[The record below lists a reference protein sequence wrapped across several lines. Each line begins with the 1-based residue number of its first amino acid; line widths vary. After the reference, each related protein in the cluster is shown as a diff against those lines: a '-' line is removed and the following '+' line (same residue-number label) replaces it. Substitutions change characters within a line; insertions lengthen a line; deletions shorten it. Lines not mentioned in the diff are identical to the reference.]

1 MANGNGTGKMIR
13 VFWMVL
19 AILLT
24 IGAYAGSY
32 GVLKATV
39 NNHSKRIERNEAVIN
54 RIDKSIVGIEKD
66 IKHILNRVK

>member
-39 NNHSKRIERNEAVIN
+39 SNHSKRIERNEAVIN

-66 IKHILNRVK
+66 IKHILNKVK